1 MNIQVQEKDAINVY
15 MLKKTTHRFMQTT
28 KQSRNKKGVTWRQPA
43 VFAVATVIC
52 TILAI
57 WAVVQAPTE
66 GSPVSGVSGLYIAA
80 AIYVPLAL
88 WFGIWG
94 CLAGYLSCVFMGLFV
109 GYQLDFVLVW
119 ALADFF
125 EGFVPLLVFRSLKS
139 KPSLKLK
146 RPKITY
152 SINALLV
159 ADLIVSAWAL
169 INAARIIFIGTFVA
183 AIALLVVQAVL
194 EEHKSWFTWLA
205 VGVFGASLTS
215 GLFGVGALVLFGSVP
230 VEAFST
236 VFFGWVFGDIIV
248 LATLGTLL
256 TVVLTPY
263 IVKAHLYVKRYFS

>member
-1 MNIQVQEKDAINVY
+1 
-15 MLKKTTHRFMQTT
+15 MQTT
-28 KQSRNKKGVTWRQPA
+28 KQTPNKKGITWKQPT
-43 VFAVATVIC
+43 VFAVATMVC

-66 GSPVSGVSGLYIAA
+66 GAPVSGVSGLYIAA

-94 CLAGYLSCVFMGLFV
+94 CLAGYVSCVFMGLFV

-125 EGFVPLLVFRSLKS
+125 EGFVVLLIFRSLKS
-139 KPSLKLK
+139 KPSIKLS
-146 RPKITY
+146 RPQITY
-152 SINALLV
+152 SINALLIV
-159 ADLIVSAWAL
+159 NLIVSAWAL
-169 INAARIIFIGTFVA
+169 TSSARTVFIGTFVV
-183 AIALLVVQAVL
+183 AIALLFVQAVF
-194 EEHKSWFTWLA
+194 EKHKSWFTWIA
-205 VGVFGASLTS
+205 VGVFAASLVS

-248 LATLGTLL
+248 LATLGTML

-263 IVKAHLYVKRYFS
+263 IVKTNLYVKIYFS

>member
-1 MNIQVQEKDAINVY
+1 
-15 MLKKTTHRFMQTT
+15 MQTT
-28 KQSRNKKGVTWRQPA
+28 EQPRNKKGVTWKQPA
-43 VFAVATVIC
+43 VFAVATIIC
-52 TILAI
+52 TVLAM

-109 GYQLDFVLVW
+109 GYSLDFVLVW

-139 KPSLKLK
+139 KPSIKLN

-152 SINALLV
+152 SINALLIV
-159 ADLIVSAWAL
+159 NLIVSAWAL
-169 INAARIIFIGTFVA
+169 TNSARTAFIGTFIV
-183 AIALLVVQAVL
+183 AIALLVIQAVF
-194 EEHKSWFTWLA
+194 EKHKSWFTWLA
-205 VGVFGASLTS
+205 VGVFAASLVS

-248 LATLGTLL
+248 LATLGTML

-263 IVKAHLYVKRYFS
+263 IVKAKLYVKGYFS